1 MYVHWLDEILAEH
14 EPLVGG
20 KAASLA
26 RLRRLG
32 LPVPDGFCISVLA
45 YETLAGSVGVDE
57 RAHRLLAGLDVD
69 DLREISSIS
78 CRFREPIL
86 SAQVPPP
93 VALEASDAYREMG
106 ERVGEAAP
114 AVAVRSSAT
123 AEDMPDTSFAGQHDS
138 YLGIQGDRALLEH
151 VKRCWASAW
160 NAGSIHYRQA
170 RGIDHRGVLMAVVV
184 QHMVRAE
191 AAGVVF
197 TANPVSGDRSEAL
210 VNSSWGLGES
220 VVSGLVEADT
230 FVVDKASSSIKART
244 IGIKETSVEPT
255 DGRGTREVGVPE
267 GLRDAQSLSDRRVAE
282 LVGLSRAVEKAYGA
296 PQDIEWAYDGDRFH
310 ILQARPI
317 TTLGAG

>member
-1 MYVHWLDEILAEH
+1 MYVHWLDQVLAEH

-20 KAASLA
+20 KAANLA

-32 LPVPDGFCISVLA
+32 LPVPDGFCVSVRG
-45 YETLAGSVGVDE
+45 YEELSGSLGVDE
-57 RAHRLLAGLDVD
+57 LALRLLTGLDVD
-69 DLREISSIS
+69 DLRRLSAISS
-78 CRFREPIL
+78 RVREPIL
-86 SAQVPPP
+86 SATVPPP
-93 VALEASDAYREMG
+93 VAREASDAYREMG
-106 ERVGEAAP
+106 ERVGKTAP

-123 AEDMPDTSFAGQHDS
+123 AEDTPDSSFAGQHDS
-138 YLGIQGDRALLEH
+138 YLRIQGERDVLEQI
-151 VKRCWASAW
+151 KRCWASVW
-160 NAGSIHYRQA
+160 NAGSIHYRHE
-170 RGIDHRGVLMAVVV
+170 RGIDHRGVQMAVVV

-197 TANPVSGDRSEAL
+197 TANPVTGDRSEAL
-210 VNSSWGLGES
+210 VNSSWGLGEA

-255 DGRGTREVGVPE
+255 YGRGTRDVGVPK

-282 LVGLSRAVEKAYGA
+282 LVDMSRTVEEAYGA